1 MRLRTMGWFARTV
14 TLRLRPVPA
23 EPVAA
28 DLPGARPQ
36 PHRLVRSVTL
46 REATA
51 LDEDLRAAAASLL
64 KVLWRRQPVGGLGL
78 VLSNLQPTG
87 PQMPLFPLA
96 RPEAASATADMLR
109 VRSGLRVLVDQ
120 RYVSAGRRYAGRRH
134 AQASSKPSTRT
145 GDRYVEQ
152 PLPLRHR
159 RTG

>member
-1 MRLRTMGWFARTV
+1 
-14 TLRLRPVPA
+14 
-23 EPVAA
+23 
-28 DLPGARPQ
+28 
-36 PHRLVRSVTL
+36 VTL

-96 RPEAASATADMLR
+96 GQPDAAKATADTLR

-120 RYVSAGRRYAGRRH
+120 RYVARGVLPGYGSRARSFRRAPKGAGGTHDRRVA
-134 AQASSKPSTRT
+134 
-145 GDRYVEQ
+145 DRPVERQ
-152 PLPLRHR
+152 LPLRR